1 MRIFIRWYWKG
12 HSKSIDYLR
21 SEHEKIVIAIAT
33 MSDNFKVGGENEMEF
48 LAEV

>member
-1 MRIFIRWYWKG
+1 MILERSRIG
-12 HSKSIDYLR
+12 ESIDYLR
-21 SEHEKIVIAIAT
+21 SEHEKIVIAT